1 MKAIDF
7 IHEIDLIDTF
17 KHYGRVTK
25 VVGILIESNGPK
37 SSIGDVCYI
46 YPSKQKASRKKLL
59 VK

>member
-46 YPSKQKASRKKLL
+46 YQVSKKHPEKNYW
-59 VK
+59 